1 MFENMADTDNT
12 KSSEEVVVSTDGELK
27 FYSGEPAFR
36 RNVFTQV
43 ALAIV
48 SSRPALVLTG
58 SANGAAVTKEFV
70 ETVSLISEGIIKA
83 SKEFGDK

>member
-1 MFENMADTDNT
+1 MTDTENT
-12 KSSEEVVVSTDGELK
+12 KTSEEIVVSTNSELK
-27 FYSGEPAFR
+27 FYSAEPAFR

-48 SSRPALVLTG
+48 SSRPFLPVKG
-58 SANGAAVTKEFV
+58 SAEGTVITKEFV